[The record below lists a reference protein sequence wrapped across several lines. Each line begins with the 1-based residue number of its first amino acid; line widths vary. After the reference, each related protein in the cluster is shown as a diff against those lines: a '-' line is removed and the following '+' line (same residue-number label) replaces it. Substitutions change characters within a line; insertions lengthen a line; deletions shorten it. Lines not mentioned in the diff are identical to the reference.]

1 MQWKSKLNACLHDQH
16 VFVLGLKRD
25 LRPSFPTLALDFL
38 PTADPV
44 TTEMVCLTTPTHPSR
59 TLLTHSLQ
67 GRRGAEAIWASG
79 YGECSALTNDNLR
92 GAWEGIVN
100 HVVGC
105 LEEHE
110 RTIRGERRLGRARSA
125 VAGFLHRLG
134 RFGRARR

>member
-1 MQWKSKLNACLHDQH
+1 MI
-16 VFVLGLKRD
+16 R
-25 LRPSFPTLALDFL
+25 
-38 PTADPV
+38 
-44 TTEMVCLTTPTHPSR
+44 
-59 TLLTHSLQ
+59 
-67 GRRGAEAIWASG
+67 ASG

-100 HVVGC
+100 HVVAC

-110 RTIRGERRLGRARSA
+110 RTIRGERRLGRARKA